1 MMTKT
6 KGVRIFAGVTSADLQ
21 VFAQRFCNGFRDW
34 SRHRK
39 SYSRSSVASG
49 SLASARRLA
58 SMLLI
63 QRFSGL
69 NCGVPN
75 AAKATSLR
83 VVRSTVC
90 EWRCPRPC
98 NSLVTFQIAQRY
110 RSGPPVC
117 RPGDPVANTGA
128 TVEHSGQFEEPE

>member
-1 MMTKT
+1 MTKT
-6 KGVRIFAGVTSADLQ
+6 KGVRQFAGVTSADLQ
-21 VFAQRFCNGFRDW
+21 VFAQRFCNGLRDW

-63 QRFSGL
+63 QLFSGL

-83 VVRSTVC
+83 VVRSTPSANGDV
-90 EWRCPRPC
+90 
-98 NSLVTFQIAQRY
+98 LVLVILLSRFKLH
-110 RSGPPVC
+110 
-117 RPGDPVANTGA
+117 GA
-128 TVEHSGQFEEPE
+128 TEAAAYVLTRRSSREHWCHC